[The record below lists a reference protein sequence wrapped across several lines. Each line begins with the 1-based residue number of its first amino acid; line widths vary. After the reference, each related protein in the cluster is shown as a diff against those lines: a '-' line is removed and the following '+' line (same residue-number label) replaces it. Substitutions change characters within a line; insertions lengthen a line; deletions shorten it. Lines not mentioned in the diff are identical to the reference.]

1 MFTWIT
7 AALIPSASRA
17 GANPRNAE
25 DLRIA
30 DDESRARAR
39 RHYIAS
45 EHARSAN
52 APELD
57 VFTRPIRL
65 Y

>member
-17 GANPRNAE
+17 GTPRNAE

-45 EHARSAN
+45 ERARSTN